1 MTIGICQK
9 CLLQLVGVLVGDLYR
24 PQDVAVV
31 KDAAEAAEAAAIPVG
46 GLLMQQMLVALED
59 VVAVLVVAVLVVAVL
74 VVVAVWLLVTGV
86 PQS

>member
-24 PQDVAVV
+24 PQDMDVV
-31 KDAAEAAEAAAIPVG
+31 KDAAEAAAIPVG